1 MKALSA
7 LHPMVETLN
16 PEDSRTL
23 TLLILTIMITLV
35 VAAIRWT
42 VRRTR
47 VVLMISGGSVLLV
60 VLTILITAYLVAYGT
75 I

>member
-1 MKALSA
+1 MKTLT

-35 VAAIRWT
+35 VAAIRWM

-47 VVLMISGGSVLLV
+47 VVLMISGSGILLV